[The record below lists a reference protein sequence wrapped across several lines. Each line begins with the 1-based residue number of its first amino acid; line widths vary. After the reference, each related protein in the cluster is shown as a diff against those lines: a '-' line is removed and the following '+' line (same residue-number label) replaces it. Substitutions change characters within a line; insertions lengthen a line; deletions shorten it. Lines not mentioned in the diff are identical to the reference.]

1 MPRNNTPVDLGA
13 AGADLSGKEFCFGKF
28 AGGVPAV
35 CDALGERSEFVIH
48 NEPKAGDQVA
58 GQVEKIVKVKVG
70 AAPVALHAELTPD
83 ANGLAITA
91 VATNIVRCIAMK
103 AGAAGEVIEALWVS
117 AYAKA

>member
-1 MPRNNTPVDLGA
+1 MARNNVPVNVGSA
-13 AGADLSGKEFCFGKF
+13 AADLSAKEFAFGKF
-28 AGGVPAV
+28 NGGAPVACSV
-35 CDALGERSEFVIH
+35 LGERSHFIIS
-48 NEPKAGDQVA
+48 NEPKAGDEVE

-103 AGAAGEVIEALWVS
+103 AGAAGEVIEALWVD
-117 AYAKA
+117 AYIKP